1 LLQVVLWVMS
11 ALPRLPCNFPSV
23 FVMLPAPQFYKMLPV
38 DAHSSAGP
46 IIDPHADS
54 ATGEEE
60 FQLVRRRLNW
70 YDFCHASL
78 ERAPGLTCRPIM
90 EAWVS
95 ILKSGRYDIQCVEP
109 FSIVPQALSPADLI
123 FPEPGELDDPNSAW
137 YMPDLTVETPPGRTP
152 PGSPPPSPVTTI
164 NVENQAQ
171 DQNQNQKRLQEPGPA
186 LPSASASSAPQA
198 AAGAANAELHIQPS
212 PVTLACHVE
221 DFMPTINVENQAQD
235 QNQNQ
240 KRLQEPGPAPRP
252 EIPSASASSAPQA
265 AAGAA
270 NAELHIQQADLPIQH
285 ILGPRVKRRWS
296 RRVV

>member
-1 LLQVVLWVMS
+1 MHFHLRLLQVVLWVMS

-23 FVMLPAPQFYKMLPV
+23 FVMLPLPQFYKMLPV
-38 DAHSSAGP
+38 GAHSSAEP

-95 ILKSGRYDIQCVEP
+95 ILKCGRYDIQCVEP

-137 YMPDLTVETPPGRTP
+137 VDMPNLTVIETPPGSPPPGQTP
-152 PGSPPPSPVTTI
+152 PGSPPPSPVT
-164 NVENQAQ
+164 
-171 DQNQNQKRLQEPGPA
+171 
-186 LPSASASSAPQA
+186 
-198 AAGAANAELHIQPS
+198 
-212 PVTLACHVE
+212 LACDVE
-221 DFMPTINVENQAQD
+221 DNMPTFNVENQAQD

-240 KRLQEPGPAPRP
+240 KRLQEPGPAPGP

>member
-1 LLQVVLWVMS
+1 MHFHLRLLQVVLWVMS

-23 FVMLPAPQFYKMLPV
+23 FVMLPLPQFYKMLPV
-38 DAHSSAGP
+38 GAHSSAEP

-137 YMPDLTVETPPGRTP
+137 VDMPDLTVETPPGRTP
-152 PGSPPPSPVTTI
+152 PGSPPPSPVT
-164 NVENQAQ
+164 
-171 DQNQNQKRLQEPGPA
+171 
-186 LPSASASSAPQA
+186 
-198 AAGAANAELHIQPS
+198 
-212 PVTLACHVE
+212 LACDVE